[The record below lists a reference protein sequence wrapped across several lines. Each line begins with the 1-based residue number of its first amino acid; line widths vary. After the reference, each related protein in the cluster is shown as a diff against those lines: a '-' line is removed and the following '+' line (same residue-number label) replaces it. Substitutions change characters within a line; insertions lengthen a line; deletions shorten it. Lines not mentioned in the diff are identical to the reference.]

1 MDELLEEL
9 LSKIKDYM
17 KNEDNIALI
26 KKAYYKA
33 YELHKGQ
40 YRKGGNMVPYIIHP
54 VGVAIILAS
63 LNAGPQ
69 TLAAALLH
77 DTIEDTNYTK
87 EEIEK
92 EFGSDIA
99 SLVDGVT
106 KIGRLK
112 FKTDLSQAEYHRKML
127 LATATDIR
135 VVLIKIAD
143 RLHNIRTLSELPK
156 ERQKAIA
163 NETLEIYAPLAHRLG
178 LFQIKA
184 ELEDT
189 SLKYNDPEMYY
200 RVSGLIQMQK
210 SEREKGIIKIIDE
223 IKELLKKYNVIAYS
237 IKGRIKNIN
246 SIYKKMVFK
255 KQDFEDIYDLLAI
268 RVIVKD
274 IETCYKVL
282 GIIHANYTPIPKRF
296 KDYIAMPKPNL
307 YQSLHTTV
315 ISKDSQLFEVQIRT
329 EEMDQ
334 VAEMGI
340 AAHWAYKESRT
351 YSKDKEQF
359 EMAQK
364 MKWYSDLL
372 KMSTDENEAK
382 KDPISFVEDIKSDIL
397 LANVYVF
404 TPDGKVIELPQGSTP
419 IDFAYKIHT
428 DVGNKMIGCNINNK
442 IATIDTILKTGD
454 IVSIK
459 TGNKSGP
466 SADWLKICKSS
477 YSKNKIKNFLNKQN
491 HDILLEDGKNTLEKE
506 LLKNQI
512 TQTLDDKFAL
522 DNFSKQGVS
531 SLEGLYLE
539 IGKGNISEKT
549 VVSKIIQNKPLGKD
563 EWLEKQIEKAKKIDN
578 LKKTTDS
585 TIIVPGLNKPKLK
598 LANCCLP
605 VYGDVIKGYI
615 SKTGGIVVHRDDC
628 NNYKDLEKE
637 RVAEVFWNDFK
648 KEGKKYQARLSVN
661 VESSSKA
668 LTLIINLLSISK
680 ISLAEIKARNTKS
693 LGGIINL
700 KLLVK
705 DLSEL
710 NQVIANIKKIPSIYD
725 VKREII

>member
-1 MDELLEEL
+1 MDALLDEL

-17 KNEDNIALI
+17 QNDENIALI

-33 YELHKGQ
+33 YELHNGQ
-40 YRKGGNMVPYIIHP
+40 YRKGGNMIPYITHP
-54 VGVAIILAS
+54 VAVAIILAG

-77 DTIEDTNYTK
+77 DTIEDTSYTK
-87 EEIEK
+87 DEMIK
-92 EFGSDIA
+92 DFGQDIA
-99 SLVDGVT
+99 DLVDGVT

-135 VVLIKIAD
+135 VILIKIAD
-143 RLHNIRTLSELPK
+143 RLHNIRTLFELPLD
-156 ERQKAIA
+156 RQKYIS

-189 SLKYNDPEMYY
+189 SLKYNDPDMYY
-200 RVSGLIQMQK
+200 HVSGLIQTQK
-210 SEREKGIIKIIDE
+210 SEREKGITKIIDE
-223 IKELLKKYNVIAYS
+223 IKELLKKYNVLAYS

-246 SIYKKMVFK
+246 SIYKKMVIK

-282 GIIHANYTPIPKRF
+282 GIVHANYTPIPKRF

-329 EEMDQ
+329 EEMDE

-340 AAHWAYKESRT
+340 AAHWAYKESKV
-351 YSKDKEQF
+351 YSKEKEQF
-359 EMAQK
+359 EMANK

-372 KMSTDENEAK
+372 KMSKDENEAQ

-442 IATIDTILKTGD
+442 IATIDTVLKTGD

-491 HDILLEDGKNTLEKE
+491 HDILFESGKTTLEKE
-506 LLKNQI
+506 LVKNQI
-512 TQTLDDKFAL
+512 TQALDDKFVL
-522 DNFSKQGVS
+522 DNFQKQGATN
-531 SLEGLYLE
+531 LDTLYLE

-549 VVSKIIQNKPLGKD
+549 VISKIIQAKGISKD
-563 EWLEKQIEKAKKIDN
+563 EWLEKQIEKARKIDN
-578 LKKTTDS
+578 LKKPSDC
-585 TIIVPGLNKPKLK
+585 TIMVPGLNKPKLK
-598 LANCCLP
+598 IANCCLP
-605 VYGDVIKGYI
+605 VYGDNIKGYV
-615 SKTGGIVVHRDDC
+615 SKTGGIVVHRDNC

-637 RVAEVFWNDFK
+637 RETEVFWNESK
-648 KEGKKYQARLSVN
+648 NASKKYQSRLSVS
-661 VESSSKA
+661 VENTNKV
-668 LTLIINLLSISK
+668 LPLIINLLSISK
-680 ISLAEIKARNTKS
+680 VSLAEIKARNNKS
-693 LGGIINL
+693 LGGLINL

-705 DLSEL
+705 DLNEL
-710 NQVIANIKKIPSIYD
+710 NQTIANLKKISGIYEI
-725 VKREII
+725 KREII